1 MVGPVTHAIVGYT
14 ARSSRAVQCQYR
26 EDWSMSKI
34 TTIRYVG
41 LDAHKDS
48 IVIAVADQGRLETL
62 GIA

>member
-1 MVGPVTHAIVGYT
+1 
-14 ARSSRAVQCQYR
+14 
-26 EDWSMSKI
+26 MSKI